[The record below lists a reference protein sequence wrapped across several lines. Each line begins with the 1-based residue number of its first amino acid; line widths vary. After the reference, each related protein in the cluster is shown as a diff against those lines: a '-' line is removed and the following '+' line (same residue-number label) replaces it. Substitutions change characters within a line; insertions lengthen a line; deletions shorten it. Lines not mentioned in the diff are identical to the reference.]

1 MTGKRVAIIQS
12 SYIPWKG
19 YFDII
24 RSVDHFVLF
33 DDAQFTR
40 RDWRNRN
47 QIKTAK
53 GLAWLTIPVKSKGL
67 FTAPIRSIEVERGGW
82 AESHWTIIRHN
93 YAKARDFAS
102 VGPAIEKLFR
112 TCADHRLSYINR
124 HFIEGL
130 CRILGIRT
138 PLSWSWDFDLAP
150 GRSERLLS
158 VCRQLGAET
167 YLSGPSAAAYLD
179 EGLFRRAGVRIEYV
193 DYSGYPEYP
202 QLYPPYESRVSVID
216 LLLNVGSAASAYLKT
231 F

>member
-1 MTGKRVAIIQS
+1 MAGKRVAIIQS
-12 SYIPWKG
+12 SYVPWKG

-33 DDAQFTR
+33 DDAQYTR

-47 QIKTAK
+47 QIKTPQ

-67 FTAPIRSIEVERGGW
+67 YAAPIRAIEVESREW
-82 AESHWTIIRHN
+82 AAAHWSAIRRN
-93 YAKARDFAS
+93 YARAKHFQS
-102 VGPAIEKLFR
+102 EGPAIEELFQ
-112 TCADHRLSYINR
+112 TCSDHRLSQINR

-130 CRILGIRT
+130 CRILGIAT
-138 PLSWSWDFDLAP
+138 PMSWSWQYDLAP

-158 VCRQLGAET
+158 LCQQLGAET
-167 YLSGPSAAAYLD
+167 YLSGPSAASYLD
-179 EGLFRRAGVRIEYV
+179 EDLFRRQGVRIEYV

-202 QLYPPYESRVSVID
+202 QLFPPYESHVSVVD
-216 LLLNVGSAASAYLKT
+216 LLLNVGRDAAAYLKT